1 MENKK
6 TGNPVRSISL
16 VMLLTLLG
24 KLTGLLRDRMLTVNY
39 GSSLTTSAFLTASR
53 IPRVFFDAMFASA
66 ISASFIPV
74 FNELGERRGKED
86 ALDFSANFVSVIG
99 AFAAVITVLGVVFAR
114 PLVTLFADGY
124 DAETAALCASLTRVM
139 FPTVLFTAVAYSYV
153 GILQSFERFNLPALI
168 SVVANAIVLI
178 YYYTLNS
185 RFGIYGLAI
194 AFLIGWFMQAAIQAP
209 TAHRLGFRFRP
220 DFRLKSEGMKKVF
233 ALMLPVMLST
243 WVQPINLTINSK
255 FGSRLFE
262 GAGVSAVELA
272 SNLYLIV
279 IGVFVLSVTN
289 VIFPKLAK
297 LSAAD
302 AEQSFGETVRATLH
316 SALYVVMPMTAGLM
330 VLAAPLVRL
339 IYGGGEFGDFSVA
352 ITARALVWFSLGMPG
367 YTVQT
372 ILSRVYFAE
381 QNGKIPLIAGAA
393 SIAVNIALCAVLS
406 GPLDVAGLAVAS
418 TAAITVNALILAIP
432 LRKRGIRAFD
442 RELTL
447 NTLKSAAAAVI
458 MAGAAYGA
466 LRAVSG
472 FSAGKLGELA
482 AVAVPAVCGVLVYFI
497 LTLLLRCTE
506 AKLAAGLIKRK

>member
-6 TGNPVRSISL
+6 NDPVRSISF

-24 KLTGLLRDRMLTVNY
+24 KATGLLRDRLLTVHY
-39 GSSLTTSAFLTASR
+39 GSSLATSAFLTASR

-74 FNELGERRGKED
+74 FNEIGQRRGKKD
-86 ALDFSANFVSVIG
+86 ALAFSSNFVSVIG
-99 AFAAVITVLGVVFAR
+99 SFAVALTVLGILLAR

-124 DAETAALCASLTRVM
+124 DAETAALCASLTRIM
-139 FPTVLFTAVAYSYV
+139 FPTVMFTAVAYSYV
-153 GILQSFERFNLPALI
+153 GILQSFEKFNLPALI
-168 SVVANAIVLI
+168 SVVANGIVII

-209 TAHRLGFRFRP
+209 SAHRLGFRFRP

-262 GAGVSAVELA
+262 GAGVSAIELA

-289 VIFPKLAK
+289 VIFPRLAK
-297 LSAAD
+297 LSASD
-302 AEQSFGETVRATLH
+302 AEQTFGETVRSTLH
-316 SALYVVMPMTAGLM
+316 AALYVVMPMTAGLM
-330 VLAAPLVRL
+330 ILAAPIVRL
-339 IYGGGEFGDFSVA
+339 IYGGGEFGEFSVA
-352 ITARALVWFSLGMPG
+352 ITSRALVWFSLGMPG

-381 QNGKIPLIAGAA
+381 QNGKVPLIAGAA
-393 SIAVNIALCAVLS
+393 SIAVNIALCAALS
-406 GPLDVAGLAVAS
+406 DPLDVAGLAIAS
-418 TAAITVNALILAIP
+418 TAAITVNAVILAIP
-432 LRKRGIRAFD
+432 LKKRGIRAFD

-447 NTLKSAAAAVI
+447 NTAKAALAAAV
-458 MAGAAYGA
+458 MAGAVY
-466 LRAVSG
+466 LVYRVT
-472 FSAGKLGELA
+472 AGMAGGKPGELI
-482 AVAVPAVCGVLVYFI
+482 AVGVPALAGVIVFFV
-497 LTLLLRCTE
+497 LTCLLRCSE
-506 AKLAAGLIKRK
+506 AGLALGLFKRK